1 MFGKTNAINHPFGNG
16 WNPSYKNKNGDLEN
30 LGDANGIVLPTLLG
44 FLS

>member
-1 MFGKTNAINHPFGNG
+1 MFGKTNAIHHPFGSG
-16 WNPSYKNKNGDLEN
+16 WNPSYKNGDLEN